1 MSLGDRK
8 KSILSRDSKKTNSK
22 FEFLERLFP
31 FLRWWKKIKLDDVF
45 RDLQAGI
52 TVGALLIPQSM
63 SYATLAYL
71 PPQFGLYTGFIPL
84 LIFAFFTTSYH
95 ISIGPV
101 APVCIL
107 VGNALIK
114 IVGSD
119 SVDPET
125 G

>member
-1 MSLGDRK
+1 MFLPDHKETVQSEDP
-8 KSILSRDSKKTNSK
+8 KKTKSK
-22 FEFLERLFP
+22 FQFLEWLFP
-31 FLRWWKKIKLDDVF
+31 FVRWWKKIKLDDVF
-45 RDLQAGI
+45 RDLQAGV

-71 PPQFGLYTGFIPL
+71 PPQFGLYTGFIPP

-101 APVCIL
+101 APICIL

-114 IVGSD
+114 VVGPD
-119 SVDPET
+119 SVDQET